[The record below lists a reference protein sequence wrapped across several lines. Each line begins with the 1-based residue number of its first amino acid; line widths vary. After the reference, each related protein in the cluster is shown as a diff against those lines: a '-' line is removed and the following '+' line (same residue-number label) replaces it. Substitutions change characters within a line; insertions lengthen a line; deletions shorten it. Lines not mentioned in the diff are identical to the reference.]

1 MHVPRTS
8 RTRRE
13 APRWRSPLGNLLG
26 GNDATL
32 LADAERTFPS
42 MLEAIASATDHV
54 HLETYRIQSDDTGT
68 RFAEALA
75 ARAREGVE
83 VRVLADAVGSIFA
96 SSRLVHTIEDAGGRF
111 RFYRPIRLGEH
122 PAFWHRRDHRK
133 ILVVDGRVGFV
144 GGSNLCDEHLP
155 SQPGGAAWRDTNVR
169 LEGPVVREL
178 AKEFRRSWWTVTGEE
193 LDASRYL
200 PPTAAIAGGSH
211 GALVLAN
218 REWRRRHTIRR
229 GYLSAF
235 RHARRSI
242 HLTQA
247 YFIPDRGIQRALAAA
262 VRRGVDVQ
270 VLLGGISDVPA
281 VQHAT
286 RHLYGRLLSRGIRIH
301 EWPGRVLHAKTV
313 CVDGNWSVIGSYNLD
328 HRSFRHNLEIV
339 AAIAGDRLGSAMDE
353 LFRRD
358 VALSREVTVASW
370 RSRSRWQRLLGTF
383 WFWLRHWL

>member
-1 MHVPRTS
+1 MRTTEPRFASTA
-8 RTRRE
+8 
-13 APRWRSPLGNLLG
+13 APRWAPPLGQLLP

-32 LADAERTFPS
+32 LADAEHTFPS
-42 MLEAIASATDHV
+42 MLAAIESATDHV
-54 HLETYRIQSDDTGT
+54 HLETYRIQSDDTGWS
-68 RFAEALA
+68 FAEAIA
-75 ARAREGVE
+75 AKARAGVE

-96 SSRLVHTIEDAGGRF
+96 TSKLVRLIEEAGGRF
-111 RFYRPIRLGEH
+111 TFYRPIRLGEH
-122 PAFWHRRDHRK
+122 PAFWHRRNHRK
-133 ILVVDGRVGFV
+133 ILVVDGAVGFV
-144 GGSNLCDEHLP
+144 GGSNLCDEHRP
-155 SQPGGAAWRDTNVR
+155 SQPGAEAWRDTNVR

-178 AKEFRRSWWTVTGEE
+178 AKQFRRAWWSATGEE
-193 LDASRYL
+193 LAATRYL
-200 PPTAAIAGGSH
+200 PPSSPVVGGAH

-235 RHARRSI
+235 HRARRSI

-286 RHLYGRLLSRGIRIH
+286 RHLYGRLLARGIRIH

-313 CVDGNWSVIGSYNLD
+313 CVDGEWSVIGSYNLD

-339 AAIAGDRLGSAMDE
+339 VAIAGEPIGRDMDA
-353 LFRRD
+353 LFARD
-358 VALSREVTVASW
+358 VALSREVTLARWQQRSW
-370 RSRSRWQRLLGTF
+370 WQRLQGTL
-383 WFWLRHWL
+383 WFSLRHWL

>member
-1 MHVPRTS
+1 MTATELPTTS
-8 RTRRE
+8 RD
-13 APRWRSPLGNLLG
+13 APRWKSPLGELHH

-32 LADAERTFPS
+32 LADAEHTFPS
-42 MLEAIASATDHV
+42 MLNAIENATDHV
-54 HLETYRIQSDDTGT
+54 HLETYRIQSDDTGWS
-68 RFAEALA
+68 FADALA
-75 ARAREGVE
+75 AKARAGVE

-96 SSRLVHTIEDAGGRF
+96 SSRLVRAIEDAGGRF
-111 RFYRPIRLGEH
+111 RFYRPIRLGEP

-133 ILVVDGRVGFV
+133 ILVVDGRIGFV

-155 SQPGGAAWRDTNVR
+155 SQPGAAAWRDTNVR
-169 LEGPVVREL
+169 LAGPVVREL
-178 AKEFRRSWWTVTGEE
+178 AKQFRRAWWSATGEE
-193 LDASRYL
+193 LEAARYL
-200 PPTAAIAGGSH
+200 PWSTPIAGGSH

-218 REWRRRHTIRR
+218 REWRRRHTIRS

-286 RHLYGRLLSRGIRIH
+286 RHLYGRLLARGIRIH

-339 AAIAGDRLGSAMDE
+339 VAIAGEPLGRALDRLFE
-353 LFRRD
+353 RD
-358 VALSREVTVASW
+358 LSLSREVTLSQWHERSW
-370 RSRSRWQRLLGTF
+370 WQRLQGTL
-383 WFWLRHWL
+383 WFSLRHWL